1 MEERTQIQVERKQS
15 RGFILGSLSIGHGI
29 SHLYDQGFPILLP
42 AITNSMALSTIQVA
56 SLLGIRQAG
65 FGIVNLGGGPLVDML
80 KRHWGLILT
89 GCILLAA
96 VAYAAVGASPNLI
109 PS

>member
-1 MEERTQIQVERKQS
+1 MEERTQIQAERKQS

-65 FGIVNLGGGPLVDML
+65 FGIVNLGGGPLAACPKIARGVL
-80 KRHWGLILT
+80 RWGGIRRWPPFVP
-89 GCILLAA
+89 LL
-96 VAYAAVGASPNLI
+96 N
-109 PS
+109 